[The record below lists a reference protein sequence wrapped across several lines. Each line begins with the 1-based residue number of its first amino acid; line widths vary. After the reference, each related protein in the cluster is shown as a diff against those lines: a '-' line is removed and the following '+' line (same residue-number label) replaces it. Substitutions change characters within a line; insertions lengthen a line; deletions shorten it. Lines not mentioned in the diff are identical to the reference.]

1 MFRLALVVATVLVAS
16 SVQAN
21 NFQFDRTYA
30 GSAGALG
37 MDTNADLV
45 PVEDWI
51 LSGRGRYGR
60 STSRVRLE
68 FDFVPDPGGICP
80 AGSFL
85 LGLSDTFAHTSVE
98 TFKKG
103 TQLFVTFESGEAC
116 ISVSATAVTVTTF
129 TLTGTIVGGS
139 GRFAGASGSLTATGT
154 VADLVPFRLGSVG
167 WVSVEETATFST
179 P

>member
-37 MDTNADLV
+37 MDSNADPI

-51 LSGRGRYGR
+51 LNGSGRYGR

-68 FDFVPDPGGICP
+68 FELVPDPGGICP
-80 AGSFL
+80 AGSVL

-116 ISVSATAVTVTTF
+116 LRATAVTTF